1 MTLSEIFKS
10 AHALTKKVIQAGD
23 SYRHTFGHALRKAY
37 RMTKEELG
45 KRLADKGN
53 YWTAPGMK
61 RVYFN
66 NLDDQ
71 LGLEVTQRAGKVT
84 SIFMDGYELGVEEN
98 MPVLRTLWKAKL
110 WFDLVALR
118 WCSTG
123 LPEAYRRAIAGRIE
137 ASVA

>member
-1 MTLSEIFKS
+1 MSLSQIFKT
-10 AHALTKKVIQAGD
+10 AHRLTKAVIQAGD
-23 SYRHTFGHALRKAY
+23 SYRASFGLALRKAY

-45 KRLADKGN
+45 KRLADKGR

-61 RVYFN
+61 RAYFN

-71 LGLEVTQRAGKVT
+71 LGLEVTQRAGRVT
-84 SIFMDGYELGVEEN
+84 QIRFEGVEL
-98 MPVLRTLWKAKL
+98 PVEQNLPVIHTLWRAKL

-123 LPEAYRRAIAGRIE
+123 LPEAYRRAIARRIE